1 MVPLALTRCAVQE
14 VELAEPA
21 GPSFEVYALP
31 GDTRTVNDG
40 LATQWLTGDKF
51 NLYHAD
57 AGSKTYTTDGAFTVD
72 DPETGHAVGSVA
84 ALTGAS
90 HDWYLAYPY
99 ASSASSPASVPVTIG
114 AAAGT
119 AQVQAGAESMAHLAG
134 PAVPLR
140 GKASAVAADA
150 TPSITVSPA
159 VSVLAVNVMNP
170 GEADVTVTEIR
181 FKAPEA
187 IVGTF
192 TMDITGETPTFKAV
206 NASDEAILSISGG
219 AVLNGGG
226 NGIFYLVVKPFSAGA
241 GTQLTLSV
249 NGQARTVSLTAATR
263 FSPGRMKTLNFTLE
277 EDQSGGTGPYF
288 FKRVNTFSAG
298 NQYIL
303 VADEN
308 PEGTPVLR
316 MAHALPAGSKSGRLA
331 AEDVTE
337 EDGLIILNSLENAF
351 SFYAGESGT
360 LIRQADGRYLYNNNS
375 SDDVY
380 AGTTPAA
387 GYYWT
392 ITFEGTGLANIV
404 NRQRQLKYNAAE
416 RVRAFQTRKTGD
428 SGLLIRL
435 YELQNS
441 DAAREAFL
449 KESTPGVYAYEGSD
463 WLYADGSTQ
472 TSIRTGG
479 GTIAFRIFEPSAYSV
494 LQLTGLPVAFAEN
507 DRFNVRFTR
516 YVKQAATHVS
526 DLSVQ
531 VLRIADG
538 KAWLMAG
545 NGSGF
550 IICLQ

>member
-1 MVPLALTRCAVQE
+1 MT
-14 VELAEPA
+14 EPA

-31 GDTRTVNDG
+31 SDTRTVNDG
-40 LATQWLTGDKF
+40 LATLWLEGDKF
-51 NLYHAD
+51 NLFHAD
-57 AGSKTYTTDGAFTVD
+57 AGSKTYTADGVFTVD
-72 DPETGHAVGSVA
+72 DPETGHALGSVA
-84 ALTGAS
+84 TLSAAA
-90 HDWYLAYPY
+90 HDWYMAYPDAAAA
-99 ASSASSPASVPVTIG
+99 ASPTAVPVTIG

-119 AQVQAGAESMAHLAG
+119 AQVQAGAEDMAHLAG

-150 TPSITVSPA
+150 TPSIAVAPA

-170 GEADVTVTEIR
+170 GEADVTVTEVR

-192 TMDITGETPTFKAV
+192 TMDITGDTPTFKAV
-206 NASDEAILSISGG
+206 NASAEAVLSVSGG
-219 AVLNGGG
+219 AVLKGGD

-249 NGQARTVSLTAATR
+249 NGQERTVSLTAATR
-263 FSPGRMKTLNFTLE
+263 FIAGRMKTLNFTLE
-277 EDQSGGTGPYF
+277 EDHSGGTGSYF
-288 FKRVNTFSAG
+288 FKRTNTFSAG
-298 NQYIL
+298 RQYIL

-308 PEGTPVLR
+308 PEGTPALR
-316 MAHALPAGSKSGRLA
+316 MAQALPAGTKSGRLA

-337 EDGLIILNSLENAF
+337 EDGLIVISSLENAF
-351 SFYAGESGT
+351 SFYEGESGT
-360 LIRQADGRYLYNNNS
+360 LIRQADGRYLYNNNN

-380 AGTTPAA
+380 AGTDPAI

-392 ITFEGTGLANIV
+392 ITQDATGLASIV
-404 NRQRQLKYNAAE
+404 NRLRQLKYNANE

-428 SGLLIRL
+428 SGLLIYL

-441 DAAREAFL
+441 DAAKEAFL

-463 WLYADGSTQ
+463 WLYADGSMQ
-472 TSIRTGG
+472 ISIRTGAESV
-479 GTIAFRIFEPSAYSV
+479 TFRLFEPSTYSV
-494 LQLTGLPVAFAEN
+494 LQLSGIPVAFAEN

-526 DLSVQ
+526 DLTVQ

-550 IICLQ
+550 IICIQ